1 MRYNLSKIRS
11 KTAYSPQEIGHLLQ
25 VNRKTVFRWLKEGLE
40 LLDRNQRPKLVMGND
55 LKAFIK
61 AKREAKQVK
70 LQWNEFYCLKCRK
83 PVLAKRGSERTEK
96 TGKSIGAE
104 NREQEIICANCKECG
119 GSVARL
125 L

>member
-1 MRYNLSKIRS
+1 MRHNIAKIRS
-11 KTAYSPQEIGHLLQ
+11 KTTYTPQEIGQLLK
-25 VNRKTVFRWLKEGLE
+25 VNRKTVFRWLKEGLT
-40 LLDRNQRPKLVMGND
+40 LLDATKTPRLIMGSD

-61 AKREAKQVK
+61 AKRESVQVK
-70 LQWNEFYCLKCRK
+70 LKWDEFYCLKCRK
-83 PVLAKRGSERTEK
+83 PVVAKRGSQRIEK
-96 TGKSIGAE
+96 TGKNIGTE